1 MDTQKVAANYRLS
14 QWMQII
20 QRRLDSGQKV
30 KDFCQAEGISKNAYF
45 YWQRKLRNA
54 ACTELVKTEES
65 MNITPGGWMKLT
77 QKQAQYEKEV
87 LGIEINGCHVTVN
100 AETDLELL
108 RKVCCTLR
116 TL

>member
-1 MDTQKVAANYRLS
+1 
-14 QWMQII
+14 
-20 QRRLDSGQKV
+20 
-30 KDFCQAEGISKNAYF
+30 
-45 YWQRKLRNA
+45 
-54 ACTELVKTEES
+54 
-65 MNITPGGWMKLT
+65 MKLT